1 MRILETAPPS
11 VKHTLAAAAAGG
23 PGAAVTRRALMRYNR
38 GTNIMFQS
46 NGFRK
51 RLRKI
56 DSSVDRDDG
65 PRRIDEIRGA
75 FSASLSFLPEPMR
88 AELFDHFS
96 AKYRAEA
103 SSYTVDD
110 ALFLGDVIDLFS
122 GAYDDEQD
130 PLDAE
135 DWDFVKDI
143 IDENALELDM
153 DTINYVMKLVV
164 DKGAL

>member
-1 MRILETAPPS
+1 
-11 VKHTLAAAAAGG
+11 
-23 PGAAVTRRALMRYNR
+23 
-38 GTNIMFQS
+38 MFHS
-46 NGFRK
+46 SGFQK

-56 DSSVDRDDG
+56 DSSVDRG
-65 PRRIDEIRGA
+65 GEQRRIDEIRDA
-75 FSASLSFLPEPMR
+75 FSASLSALPEPMR

-96 AKYRAEA
+96 SKYRADE

-110 ALFLGDVIDLFS
+110 AIFLGDVIDLFT
-122 GAYDDEQD
+122 GAYDDERD
-130 PLDAE
+130 PLDAD

-164 DKGAL
+164 DKGAI

>member
-1 MRILETAPPS
+1 
-11 VKHTLAAAAAGG
+11 
-23 PGAAVTRRALMRYNR
+23 
-38 GTNIMFQS
+38 MFQS
-46 NGFRK
+46 SGFQK

-56 DSSVDRDDG
+56 DSSVDRGDEQ
-65 PRRIDEIRGA
+65 RRIDEIREA
-75 FSASLSFLPEPMR
+75 FSASLSSLPEPMR

-96 AKYRAEA
+96 GKYRADE

-110 ALFLGDVIDLFS
+110 AIFLGDVIDLFT
-122 GAYDDEQD
+122 GTYDDERD
-130 PLDAE
+130 PLDRE

-164 DKGAL
+164 DKGAI

>member
-1 MRILETAPPS
+1 
-11 VKHTLAAAAAGG
+11 
-23 PGAAVTRRALMRYNR
+23 
-38 GTNIMFQS
+38 MFQS
-46 NGFRK
+46 SGFLK

-56 DSSVDRDDG
+56 DSSVDRGDEQ
-65 PRRIDEIRGA
+65 RRIDEIRDA
-75 FSASLSFLPEPMR
+75 FSASLSSLPESMR

-96 AKYRAEA
+96 SKYRADE

-110 ALFLGDVIDLFS
+110 AVFLGDVIDLFT
-122 GAYDDEQD
+122 GGYDDERD
-130 PLDAE
+130 PLDAD

-164 DKGAL
+164 DKGAI